1 MECFKHVFKKKFVKK
16 TKQKKT
22 KSQFE
27 IWNASILK
35 TVLLLII
42 ILPRFKIV

>member
-1 MECFKHVFKKKFVKK
+1 MFYACFQEEICKKK
-16 TKQKKT
+16 KQKKT

>member
-16 TKQKKT
+16 KKQKKP

-42 ILPRFKIV
+42 IIPRFKIV